1 MMKHQYL
8 TLIGLAALSACAT
21 SSQNAPQIKS
31 PTVQNDKLP
40 AAARTLDM
48 FRAGNEQCYDR
59 DVMDETFVVDAHNHF
74 RPFGGAAKSMTV
86 INQYQTQRE
95 IECRAC
101 TYQNRYD

>member
-21 SSQNAPQIKS
+21 SPHNVPQTKS

-40 AAARTLDM
+40 AAARTLEM
-48 FRAGNEQCYDR
+48 FRASNEQCYDR
-59 DVMDETFVVDAHNHF
+59 DVMGETFVVDAHNHF
-74 RPFGGAAKSMTV
+74 RPFGGAAKFMTE

-101 TYQNRYD
+101 T